1 MNEMYS
7 HEKKA
12 DLKALQA
19 VGGKE
24 VAEEDEAKNVLSKKK
39 WFNFTL
45 KFYFH
50 PKNLIFVK
58 IEISFLCFF
67 FI

>member
-1 MNEMYS
+1 MYS

-12 DLKALQA
+12 DLKAFQA

-39 WFNFTL
+39 
-45 KFYFH
+45 
-50 PKNLIFVK
+50 
-58 IEISFLCFF
+58 
-67 FI
+67 